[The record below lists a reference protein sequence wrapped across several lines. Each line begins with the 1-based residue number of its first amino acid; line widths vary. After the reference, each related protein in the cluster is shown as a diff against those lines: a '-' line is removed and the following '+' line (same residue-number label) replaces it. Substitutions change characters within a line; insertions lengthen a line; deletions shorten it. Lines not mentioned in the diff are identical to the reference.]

1 MHAITA
7 AQNRCKQRQP
17 FFFLH
22 GNTKYENF
30 QSVQAD
36 IYLNWIDVLSI
47 LWHRQFLEN

>member
-17 FFFLH
+17 FFLH
-22 GNTKYENF
+22 GNTQYENF
-30 QSVQAD
+30 QSVRAD

-47 LWHRQFLEN
+47 LWDRQFLEN